1 MEKIIFETKKLSE
14 ICKVIRGAS
23 PRPKGD
29 IRYYNGDIPRL
40 MVEDVT
46 RDGKYVIPSVDSLT
60 EEGAKLSRPMKSGDL
75 TVVCSGTVG
84 IPSFLK
90 VDACIH
96 DGFLGLINFKNNIDK
111 EYIYYQLI
119 KLKKTIDDSAT
130 HGGIFTN
137 LTVSGFSDL
146 EIKIPSSDKK
156 KVEIIKILSDFDKLL
171 KVLQVLLHKK
181 QRVKQAM
188 INKLFNEN
196 LDTKTWKKITLGD
209 ICDFNKGKTFSKSD
223 IQEDGKY
230 KCIHYGELFTH
241 YGSLIERIKSK
252 TDRDK
257 GVYFSKGHEVLMPTS
272 DITPDGL
279 AKASYLREKD
289 VILGGDIL
297 IMHPNQDILY
307 GGFLSEQIRFLKSQI
322 LKLISGTTVYH
333 IYEKDMRKFNFWA
346 PESINEQKKICSIV
360 NNHQKEISL
369 IIKKITKINLI
380 KQSALDLLIN

>member
-29 IRYYNGDIPRL
+29 VRYYNGDIPRL

-46 RDGKYVIPSVDSLT
+46 RDGKYVVPSVDSLT

-156 KVEIIKILSDFDKLL
+156 KIEIIKILSDFDRLL
-171 KVLQVLLHKK
+171 KSLNVLLDKK
-181 QRVKQAM
+181 QRVKQAI
-188 INKLFNEN
+188 INKLFNEK
-196 LDTKTWKKITLGD
+196 LDPKTWKKIILGD
-209 ICDFNKGKTFSKSD
+209 ICDFDKGKTFSKSD

-241 YGSLIERIKSK
+241 YGSLIEHIKSK

-279 AKASYLREKD
+279 AKASYLEEKD

-297 IMHPNQDILY
+297 IMHPNQEILY
-307 GGFLSEQIRFLKSQI
+307 GGFLSDQIRFLKSQI
-322 LKLISGTTVYH
+322 LKLIRGTTVYH
-333 IYEKDMRKFNFWA
+333 IYEQDIRKFTFWA
-346 PESINEQKKICSIV
+346 PESIDEQK
-360 NNHQKEISL
+360 
-369 IIKKITKINLI
+369 NLCNC
-380 KQSALDLLIN
+380 Q

>member
-1 MEKIIFETKKLSE
+1 MGYHL
-14 ICKVIRGAS
+14 
-23 PRPKGD
+23 
-29 IRYYNGDIPRL
+29 
-40 MVEDVT
+40 
-46 RDGKYVIPSVDSLT
+46 
-60 EEGAKLSRPMKSGDL
+60 
-75 TVVCSGTVG
+75 
-84 IPSFLK
+84 LK

-137 LTVSGFSDL
+137 LTVGGFSDL

-156 KVEIIKILSDFDKLL
+156 IEIIKILSDFDRLL
-171 KVLQVLLHKK
+171 KSLNVLLDKK
-181 QRVKQAM
+181 QRVKQAI
-188 INKLFNEN
+188 INKLFNEK
-196 LDTKTWKKITLGD
+196 LDTKTWKKIILGD
-209 ICDFNKGKTFSKSD
+209 ICDFDKGKTFSKSD

-241 YGSLIERIKSK
+241 YGSLIEHIKSK

-279 AKASYLREKD
+279 AKTGYLEEKD

-297 IMHPNQDILY
+297 IMHPNQEILY
-307 GGFLSEQIRFLKSQI
+307 GGF
-322 LKLISGTTVYH
+322 
-333 IYEKDMRKFNFWA
+333 
-346 PESINEQKKICSIV
+346 
-360 NNHQKEISL
+360 
-369 IIKKITKINLI
+369 
-380 KQSALDLLIN
+380 

>member
-1 MEKIIFETKKLSE
+1 MQSYK
-14 ICKVIRGAS
+14 GAS

-29 IRYYNGDIPRL
+29 VRYYNGDIPRL

-46 RDGKYVIPSVDSLT
+46 RDGKYVVPSVDSLT

-156 KVEIIKILSDFDKLL
+156 KIEIIKILSDFDRLL
-171 KVLQVLLHKK
+171 KSLNVLLDKK
-181 QRVKQAM
+181 QRVKQAI
-188 INKLFNEN
+188 INKLFNEK
-196 LDTKTWKKITLGD
+196 LDTKTWKKIILGD
-209 ICDFNKGKTFSKSD
+209 ICDF
-223 IQEDGKY
+223 
-230 KCIHYGELFTH
+230 
-241 YGSLIERIKSK
+241 
-252 TDRDK
+252 DK
-257 GVYFSKGHEVLMPTS
+257 GRLSQKAIFKKMENINVY
-272 DITPDGL
+272 
-279 AKASYLREKD
+279 
-289 VILGGDIL
+289 
-297 IMHPNQDILY
+297 IMENCL
-307 GGFLSEQIRFLKSQI
+307 L
-322 LKLISGTTVYH
+322 TT
-333 IYEKDMRKFNFWA
+333 
-346 PESINEQKKICSIV
+346 
-360 NNHQKEISL
+360 
-369 IIKKITKINLI
+369 
-380 KQSALDLLIN
+380 DL